1 MRGTPAANDDHAAWR
16 RRLAFRGDELDDLRH
31 FVLGIF
37 RAIDAGTLD
46 RAGAACELSKRLCKE
61 VSCDRASICT
71 LDGARVIRLGGYD
84 AQLGTPLAEDV
95 ELSDKSPTA
104 HHVADCRMGVYPPI
118 DSASEGWPQAL
129 RDLYLA
135 PQGLQSLTVA
145 AIGTNPNV
153 TGFVCAASLT
163 ERQWSLAE
171 MAKLRLV
178 ANAIALRRA
187 RLDREVEIQAVLA
200 PERGS

>member
-1 MRGTPAANDDHAAWR
+1 
-16 RRLAFRGDELDDLRH
+16 LDDLRH
-31 FVLGIF
+31 FAAGIF
-37 RAIDAGTLD
+37 RALDAGTLD
-46 RAGAACELSKRLCKE
+46 RAAAACELSRRLCKE
-61 VSCDRASICT
+61 ISCDRASIVT
-71 LDGARVIRLGGYD
+71 LDGALVIRLGGFD
-84 AQLGTPLAEDV
+84 AQSGTPLTGDV
-95 ELSDKSPTA
+95 ELSNQSPTA
-104 HHVADCRMGVYPPI
+104 HHVADRRMGVYPPI
-118 DSASEGWPQAL
+118 DPDSGSEGWPQAL

-135 PQGLQSLTVA
+135 PQALQSLTVA

-163 ERQWSLAE
+163 ERPWSLAE

-200 PERGS
+200 PDRGA

>member
-1 MRGTPAANDDHAAWR
+1 M
-16 RRLAFRGDELDDLRH
+16 DDLRH

-37 RAIDAGTLD
+37 RALDAGTLD
-46 RAGAACELSKRLCKE
+46 RAGAARELSRRLCKE

-84 AQLGTPLAEDV
+84 AQLETPLAEDV
-95 ELSDKSPTA
+95 ELSNRSPTA
-104 HHVADCRMGVYPPI
+104 HHVADRRMGVYPPI
-118 DSASEGWPQAL
+118 DPDPGSDSEGWPQAL
-129 RDLYLA
+129 RDLYMA
-135 PQGLQSLTVA
+135 PQGVQSLTVA
-145 AIGTNPNV
+145 AIGSNPNV

-200 PERGS
+200 PDRAS